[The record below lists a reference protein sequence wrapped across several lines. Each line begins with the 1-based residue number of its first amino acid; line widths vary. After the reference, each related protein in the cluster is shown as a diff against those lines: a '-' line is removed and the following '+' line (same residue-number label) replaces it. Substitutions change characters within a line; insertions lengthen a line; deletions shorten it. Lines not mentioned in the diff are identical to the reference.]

1 MNPMENLPRKFGRYM
16 ITIKRSHGGKEEH
29 IANFNQHGFTPVYTN
44 LRADDRI
51 IGWEY
56 YI

>member
-1 MNPMENLPRKFGRYM
+1 MENLPRKFGRYM